1 MSQDRRQ
8 FLKSIAAITT
18 AGVASSTISGCSTS
32 ASHTLNSSASSDLSN
47 TSSPIAQGKSVM
59 GLVVP
64 KMDVVRIGFIGVGQ
78 RGSGHVK
85 HYCHI
90 DGVEIKAICDTNER
104 VLNESIATVVNKGF
118 AKPTAYKGSEDA
130 YKEMLARD
138 DIDIVIISTP
148 WRYHTPMCVDTM
160 ESGKHA
166 FVEVPAATTIEECWQ
181 LVNVAERTQKNC
193 MMMENVCYGR
203 DELMVLNMVR
213 QNVFGGLLH
222 GEAAYIHELRWQMKE
237 IHEKTGSWR
246 TAWHAKMNGNLYP
259 THGLGP
265 VAQYMN
271 INRGDRFDYLTST
284 SSQALGRQAYAAE
297 NFPAGHQRN
306 QLNYIAGD
314 MNTSVIKTVKGRSIM
329 VQHDT
334 TTPRPYSRHN
344 YIQGTN
350 GTFAGFPNRIA
361 LEKVPTNIAKKYKEQ
376 YEQALQQW
384 LDNGKQG
391 REPSE
396 QSFHRWDNEMNAW
409 QANYDHPLWNRMGDE
424 AERNGGH
431 GGMDFLMLW
440 RMIYC
445 LRNGQPLDQ
454 DVYDAA
460 AWSAIMP
467 LSADSVADRS
477 NSKDIPDFTRGIWQ
491 NAKPLGIVS

>member
-8 FLKSIAAITT
+8 FLKSVAAITA
-18 AGVASSTISGCSTS
+18 AGVATGVTTGCASVKPSIQNSPSS
-32 ASHTLNSSASSDLSN
+32 H
-47 TSSPIAQGKSVM
+47 GKSVM

-64 KMDVVRIGFIGVGQ
+64 KMDVVRIGFIGVGE

-104 VLNESIATVVNKGF
+104 ILNESIATVVEKGF
-118 AKPTAYKGSEDA
+118 AKPDSYTGSELAYK
-130 YKEMLARD
+130 KMLERN

-148 WRYHTPMCVDTM
+148 WRWHTPMCVDTM

-166 FVEVPAATTIEECWQ
+166 FVEVPAATTVEECWQ
-181 LVNVAERTQKNC
+181 LVDTAERTQKNC

-213 QNVFGGLLH
+213 QGLFGDLLH

-237 IHEKTGSWR
+237 ITEKTGSWR
-246 TAWHAKMNGNLYP
+246 TAWHAKTNGNLYP

-284 SSQALGRQAYAAE
+284 SSPAIGRQAYAARE
-297 NFPAGHQRN
+297 FGADHQRN

-314 MNTSVIKTVKGRSIM
+314 MNTSIIKTVKGRTIM

-334 TTPRPYSRHN
+334 TSPRPYSRHN

-361 LEKVPTNIAKKYKEQ
+361 IENAPKNIKRQ
-376 YEQALQQW
+376 YQQQYDLAVKQW
-384 LDNGKQG
+384 QQNGQQG
-391 REPSE
+391 RKPSHA
-396 QSFHRWDNEMNAW
+396 SFHRWDHDMAKW
-409 QANYDHPLWNRMGDE
+409 QDNYDHPLWLQMGSE

-440 RMIYC
+440 RMVYC

-460 AWSAIMP
+460 AWSVITP
-467 LSADSVADRS
+467 LSAQSVSDRS

-491 NAKPLGIVS
+491 QAKPLGVVS